1 MLSIFREAIA
11 AGICIGLGGCI
22 FLSVENKTLGA
33 FLFAFGLLT
42 IVLYRLKLYTGA
54 IGYWRRG
61 FDLRQLLVI
70 LFGNFI
76 GTALAGNLPKLTEIP
91 ITANATALILKKGT
105 LIANVYSDPIPPIV
119 LGIFCGFLMFLGVDA
134 YKTEKLPA
142 PARVI
147 MIFLAVGLFIIC
159 KFEHC
164 IADMFYLNAANYHA
178 ILAQFGAGR
187 ILCFILLVILGNSIG
202 SLFLSRLFFPKN
214 PQ

>member
-42 IVLYRLKLYTGA
+42 IVLYKLKLYTGA

-61 FDLRQLLVI
+61 FNFIQLAVI
-70 LFGNFI
+70 IAGNFI
-76 GTALAGNLPKLTEIP
+76 GTWIAGNLPKLTQIP
-91 ITANATALILKKGT
+91 ITENATALILKKGS
-105 LIANVYSDPIPPIV
+105 LIDQVYSNPTPPVI

-134 YKTEKLPA
+134 YKTEHLPT
-142 PARVI
+142 PARVV

-164 IADMFYLNAANYHA
+164 IADMFYLNAADYK
-178 ILAQFGAGR
+178 ILLVNFGYGR
-187 ILCFILLVILGNSIG
+187 LIVFILLVVLGNTVG
-202 SLFLSRLFFPKN
+202 ALFLSRLFC
-214 PQ
+214 